1 MFLHLHPFP
10 PSLRPAFVRRST
22 GRSISHENAPR
33 TKLHVSFGVQL
44 KVERYYGA
52 AWKYVQLPLP
62 HLAAIWPA
70 LSEIGILGNTFSPPP
85 PPWPSFQLPRRKLCT
100 RFPLTHTPAAFLIP
114 VSALS
119 SRGYFPLGTAC
130 NGGKKARNLFPSRDS
145 GLINEIDQGTI
156 VRDWHARGTGVIE
169 RRWEKFRGLSRVCRQ
184 ISRAA
189 YYQNGEL
196 TRFPTSAYAG

>member
-1 MFLHLHPFP
+1 MAERIKPNIYPGISIKSIPSVSFYLASRAIRAEARCFSIST

-52 AWKYVQLPLP
+52 ARKYVQLPLP

-85 PPWPSFQLPRRKLCT
+85 PLTLVSTSSEETLHSVPAYAYSRRFSYPRVCFIFT
-100 RFPLTHTPAAFLIP
+100 
-114 VSALS
+114 
-119 SRGYFPLGTAC
+119 G
-130 NGGKKARNLFPSRDS
+130 LFPSRYS
-145 GLINEIDQGTI
+145 VQRRKESEKPVPLAGQRID
-156 VRDWHARGTGVIE
+156 
-169 RRWEKFRGLSRVCRQ
+169 
-184 ISRAA
+184 
-189 YYQNGEL
+189 
-196 TRFPTSAYAG
+196 